1 MFWHG
6 SNWVAKMT
14 TFVLLILLKTS
25 VFGLSAFFYNTLA
38 AFSGIS
44 YVTDTLFAVFSLNVT
59 FYGFY
64 NWFEMYT
71 SQAKYRDDESKLPFR
86 LSELYAYNR
95 DKLLG
100 NWMRNFGIFMFMAYY
115 ASVVA
120 FTVCFYCYGGRPN
133 AQGKSRDMW
142 GVGLQ
147 IWLLCVAFTH
157 GVFLT
162 QIRDYNKN
170 MVRLLAFIYI

>member
-64 NWFEMYT
+64 NWCEMYT

-162 QIRDYNKN
+162 QIRDFN
-170 MVRLLAFIYI
+170 